1 MKKILF
7 TLVALVASMSISA
20 QVVRLYKNG
29 NLVASFNKNH
39 ADEVVF
45 EDAEGAGAVDL
56 GLSVKW
62 ATCNL
67 GANNPEDVGNYYAWG
82 ETFPQEDKTYYWSS
96 YKWCNGSLNSL
107 TKYCNDS
114 SYGQVDNKTMLLS
127 ADDAAQKNLPQG
139 WRMPTQAEMQELID
153 KCAWKWTT
161 KNGTPGYEVTAS
173 NGNSIFLPVTGAYG
187 AKELTGKSTQGY
199 YWTSTLTS
207 TDNNYG
213 VACQFF
219 STNKMIR
226 NILRCIGAAIRPVYV
241 SEHEYVDLG
250 LSVKWAT
257 CNVGASK
264 PEEYGDYYDW
274 GATEPNTFVPLNFYN
289 TNRYHA
295 NSCYWN
301 TTLLKQDDVAS
312 VNWGSSW
319 RIPTALEWIELYEK
333 CSRSYEEY
341 KGVPGLKFTGPN
353 GNSIFLPAAGYF
365 YDNNMQYKDIRGKYW
380 SSSIYISETNDNLNA
395 PLAGWHANCLFFSST
410 SIYVKAEICCFASY
424 ASTFTPIRP
433 VRP

>member
-139 WRMPTQAEMQELID
+139 WRMPTQAEMQELFD
-153 KCAWKWTT
+153 KCTWTWT
-161 KNGTPGYEVTAS
+161 SKNGTPGYEVKAS

-187 AKELTGKSTQGY
+187 AKEITGKSTQGY

-226 NILRCIGAAIRPVYV
+226 NILRCIGAAIRPVYG
-241 SEHEYVDLG
+241 HEYVDLG

-257 CNVGASK
+257 CNVGASY
-264 PEEYGDYYDW
+264 PEEYGDYFAW
-274 GATEPNTFVPLNFYN
+274 GETTPQSD
-289 TNRYHA
+289 NRY
-295 NSCYWN
+295 NWDSYMWCNGSNN
-301 TTLLKQDDVAS
+301 TLTKYCTSSSYGDVDNKTVLEPADDAAH
-312 VNWGSSW
+312 VNWGGSW
-319 RIPTALEWIELYEK
+319 RMPTMAEADELYNK
-333 CSRSYEEY
+333 CRWTY
-341 KGVPGLKFTGPN
+341 VPGRLAGVNIEGPN
-353 GNSIFLPAAGYF
+353 GNSIFLP
-365 YDNNMQYKDIRGKYW
+365 
-380 SSSIYISETNDNLNA
+380 
-395 PLAGWHANCLFFSST
+395 LAGRCYEGEFIGIGDFGQYWTST
-410 SIYVKAEICCFASY
+410 LETY
-424 ASTFTPIRP
+424 ASGAYIYGYTSSDYSSPILYSIKRQTGHNIRP
-433 VRP
+433 VHP